1 MSRFFKYVDQCPDI
15 PGSLPD
21 HIMEGD
27 SESELEFETL
37 LISDNSTEIINA
49 PIEIITVPSSE
60 DELEDADECIPSLAA
75 SEVTESSGDEGEA
88 DLDVAAGDLDE
99 TVGGRDEGLDG
110 AAGDL
115 DGTAGGR
122 EEDLD
127 GAAGDLDGTVGG
139 RDTVEPEKSKVPLE
153 DDKPIPQNIPVL
165 EEAVE
170 EEDEFTKMWST
181 LGLQPDRGQVNL
193 VKENWK
199 KIKGRIELI
208 WQDLRQVIIDAFKEQ
223 GRMTYSE
230 EEHQLK
236 EELALVT
243 NMSLIM
249 EQRMELLQLFAMRV
263 EFGPEY

>member
-27 SESELEFETL
+27 SESELEFEAL

-60 DELEDADECIPSLAA
+60 DELEDVDERIPSLAA
-75 SEVTESSGDEGEA
+75 SEVTESLGDEGEA
-88 DLDVAAGDLDE
+88 DLDVAAGDLDG
-99 TVGGRDEGLDG
+99 TAMGQAEGLDG

-115 DGTAGGR
+115 DGA
-122 EEDLD
+122 
-127 GAAGDLDGTVGG
+127 VGG

-153 DDKPIPQNIPVL
+153 DDKPIPQHIPVL

-199 KIKGRIELI
+199 KIKGRIEII

>member
-27 SESELEFETL
+27 SEAELEFETL

-49 PIEIITVPSSE
+49 PVEIITVSSSE
-60 DELEDADECIPSLAA
+60 DELEDVDECIPGLAA
-75 SEVTESSGDEGEA
+75 SEVTESSGDEGED
-88 DLDVAAGDLDE
+88 DLDGVAEDLDG
-99 TVGGRDEGLDG
+99 TVGGRDE
-110 AAGDL
+110 DL
-115 DGTAGGR
+115 DGTA
-122 EEDLD
+122 EDLD
-127 GAAGDLDGTVGG
+127 EAVGG

-170 EEDEFTKMWST
+170 EEDEFTRMWSS

>member
-1 MSRFFKYVDQCPDI
+1 MDQCPNI
-15 PGSLPD
+15 PDSLPD

-75 SEVTESSGDEGEA
+75 SEVTESSGDEGE
-88 DLDVAAGDLDE
+88 D
-99 TVGGRDEGLDG
+99 
-110 AAGDL
+110 DL
-115 DGTAGGR
+115 DGVA
-122 EEDLD
+122 E
-127 GAAGDLDGTVGG
+127 DLDGTVGG
-139 RDTVEPEKSKVPLE
+139 RDEDLDGTAEDLDEAVGGRDTVEPERSKVPLE

-170 EEDEFTKMWST
+170 EEDEFTKMWSS

>member
-1 MSRFFKYVDQCPDI
+1 MDRCPDI

-27 SESELEFETL
+27 SEAELEFEAL

-49 PIEIITVPSSE
+49 PVEIITVSSSE
-60 DELEDADECIPSLAA
+60 DELEDVDECTPGLAS
-75 SEVTESSGDEGEA
+75 SEVSESSGDEG
-88 DLDVAAGDLDE
+88 G
-99 TVGGRDEGLDG
+99 
-110 AAGDL
+110 
-115 DGTAGGR
+115 
-122 EEDLD
+122 EDLD
-127 GAAGDLDGTVGG
+127 GAAEDLDEAVGG
-139 RDTVEPEKSKVPLE
+139 LDTVEPEKSKVPLE
-153 DDKPIPQNIPVL
+153 DDKPIPQDIPVL
-165 EEAVE
+165 EEAAE
-170 EEDEFTKMWST
+170 EEDEFTKMWSS

-199 KIKGRIELI
+199 KIKGRIEVI

-223 GRMTYSE
+223 GRMTYNE

-236 EELALVT
+236 EEIALVT

-249 EQRMELLQLFAMRV
+249 EQRLELLQLFAMRV

>member
-60 DELEDADECIPSLAA
+60 DELEDVDECIPSLAA
-75 SEVTESSGDEGEA
+75 SEVTESSGDEGED
-88 DLDVAAGDLDE
+88 DLDRVAE
-99 TVGGRDEGLDG
+99 
-110 AAGDL
+110 
-115 DGTAGGR
+115 
-122 EEDLD
+122 
-127 GAAGDLDGTVGG
+127 DLDGTVGG

-153 DDKPIPQNIPVL
+153 DDKPIPQHIPVL

-170 EEDEFTKMWST
+170 EEDEFTKMWSS

-208 WQDLRQVIIDAFKEQ
+208 WKDLRQVIIDAFKEQ

-230 EEHQLK
+230 EEHQHFSK
-236 EELALVT
+236 Y
-243 NMSLIM
+243 
-249 EQRMELLQLFAMRV
+249 LLF
-263 EFGPEY
+263 P

>member
-60 DELEDADECIPSLAA
+60 DELEDVDECIPSLAA

-88 DLDVAAGDLDE
+88 DLDVAAGDLDG
-99 TVGGRDEGLDG
+99 TAGGRDEGLDE

-115 DGTAGGR
+115 DGA
-122 EEDLD
+122 
-127 GAAGDLDGTVGG
+127 VGG

>member
-15 PGSLPD
+15 PDSLPD

-27 SESELEFETL
+27 SESELEFEAL

-60 DELEDADECIPSLAA
+60 DELEDVDERIPSLTA

-88 DLDVAAGDLDE
+88 DLDVAAGDLDG
-99 TVGGRDEGLDG
+99 TAVGQAEGLDG
-110 AAGDL
+110 ATGDL
-115 DGTAGGR
+115 DGAV
-122 EEDLD
+122 
-127 GAAGDLDGTVGG
+127 VGQ
-139 RDTVEPEKSKVPLE
+139 DTVEPEKSKVPLE
-153 DDKPIPQNIPVL
+153 DNKPIPQHIPVL

-181 LGLQPDRGQVNL
+181 LGLQPDRGQVDL
-193 VKENWK
+193 VKENWR
-199 KIKGRIELI
+199 KIKGRIEII

-243 NMSLIM
+243 NMSLIL

>member
-1 MSRFFKYVDQCPDI
+1 MSRFFKYVDQCPDT
-15 PGSLPD
+15 PDSLPD

-27 SESELEFETL
+27 SESELEFEAL

-60 DELEDADECIPSLAA
+60 DELEDVDERIPSLTA

-88 DLDVAAGDLDE
+88 DGDV
-99 TVGGRDEGLDG
+99 

-115 DGTAGGR
+115 DGTAVGQAEGLDGATG
-122 EEDLD
+122 DLD
-127 GAAGDLDGTVGG
+127 GAVVGQ
-139 RDTVEPEKSKVPLE
+139 DTVEPEKSKVPLE
-153 DDKPIPQNIPVL
+153 DNKPIPQHIPVL

-181 LGLQPDRGQVNL
+181 LGLQPDRGQVDL
-193 VKENWK
+193 VKENWR
-199 KIKGRIELI
+199 KIKGRIEVI

-243 NMSLIM
+243 NMSLIL

>member
-1 MSRFFKYVDQCPDI
+1 MLRFFKYVDQCPDI

-75 SEVTESSGDEGEA
+75 SEVTESSGDEGED
-88 DLDVAAGDLDE
+88 DLDVAAGDLDG

-115 DGTAGGR
+115 DGA
-122 EEDLD
+122 
-127 GAAGDLDGTVGG
+127 VGG
-139 RDTVEPEKSKVPLE
+139 RDTVEPERSKVPLE

-170 EEDEFTKMWST
+170 EEDEFRKMWSS

>member
-1 MSRFFKYVDQCPDI
+1 MSRFFKYVDRCPDI

-27 SESELEFETL
+27 SEAELEFEAL

-49 PIEIITVPSSE
+49 PVEIITVSSSE
-60 DELEDADECIPSLAA
+60 DELEDVDECIPDLAA
-75 SEVTESSGDEGEA
+75 SEVSESSGDEGE
-88 DLDVAAGDLDE
+88 
-99 TVGGRDEGLDG
+99 
-110 AAGDL
+110 
-115 DGTAGGR
+115 
-122 EEDLD
+122 EDLD
-127 GAAGDLDGTVGG
+127 GAAEDLDEAVGG
-139 RDTVEPEKSKVPLE
+139 QDTVEPEKSKVPLE

-165 EEAVE
+165 EEAAE
-170 EEDEFTKMWST
+170 EEDEFTRMWSS
-181 LGLQPDRGQVNL
+181 LGLQPDKGQVNI

-223 GRMTYSE
+223 GRMTYNE

-263 EFGPEY
+263 EFGSEY

>member
-1 MSRFFKYVDQCPDI
+1 MSRFFKYVDQCPNI
-15 PGSLPD
+15 PDSLPD

-27 SESELEFETL
+27 SESELEFEAL
-37 LISDNSTEIINA
+37 LISDDSTEIINA

-60 DELEDADECIPSLAA
+60 DELEDVDERIPSLTA
-75 SEVTESSGDEGEA
+75 SEVTESSGEEGEA
-88 DLDVAAGDLDE
+88 DLDVAAGGLDG
-99 TVGGRDEGLDG
+99 TAVGQAEGLDG
-110 AAGDL
+110 ATGDL
-115 DGTAGGR
+115 DGAV
-122 EEDLD
+122 
-127 GAAGDLDGTVGG
+127 VGQ
-139 RDTVEPEKSKVPLE
+139 DTVEPEKSKVPLE
-153 DDKPIPQNIPVL
+153 DNKPIPQPIPVL
-165 EEAVE
+165 EEVAE

-181 LGLQPDRGQVNL
+181 LGLQPDRGQVDL
-193 VKENWK
+193 VKENWR
-199 KIKGRIELI
+199 KIKGRIEVI

-243 NMSLIM
+243 NMSLIL